1 MDRPIISLRR
11 HMSIQ
16 HIIGAVFLT
25 AGIIYAI
32 YIIRD
37 VMADREAFRSQ
48 PGTLRS
54 TMIAEAIV
62 YFFCTIGISDFVMN
76 TIVVRRLKLAGPE
89 TLPDNLITCGI
100 VPGSFIAFLY
110 LRNAPLVDVKTMLV
124 FMGGLALGSFFGSRA
139 VGKMKGEAI
148 RKVLVILLIA
158 AMAALIVRM
167 ILSAG
172 EPGTATALTGGKLVL
187 LGVLNLIFGF
197 TNMLGIPAKPF
208 VTTAMMLLGMSPLTT
223 LTLLLG
229 SVPISIV
236 TGGINVVR
244 RRRYNKKMV
253 ISAMTAGCVTAFIGT
268 ALAISINATV
278 LNIIL
283 IAVIGVAVV
292 SLLKK

>member
-1 MDRPIISLRR
+1 
-11 HMSIQ
+11 MSVQ
-16 HIIGAVFLT
+16 HIIGVVFLA

-48 PGTLRS
+48 PGTLRN

-76 TIVVRRLKLAGPE
+76 TIALRRLKLAEPE
-89 TLPDNLITCGI
+89 TLPDCLITQGI
-100 VPGSFIAFLY
+100 VPGCFIAFLY
-110 LRNAPLVDVKTMLV
+110 LRNAPPVDVTTMLA

-148 RKVLVILLIA
+148 RKVLVVLLIA
-158 AMAALIVRM
+158 AMVALIVRM

-172 EPGTATALTGGKLVL
+172 EPGTATALEGGKLVL
-187 LGVLNLIFGF
+187 LGVLTTIFGF
-197 TNMLGIPAKPF
+197 TNMMGIPAKPF
-208 VTTAMMLLGMSPLTT
+208 TTVAMMLLGLSPITT

-229 SVPISIV
+229 SVPISVV

-244 RRRYNKKMV
+244 RRRYNKKMA
-253 ISAMTAGCVTAFIGT
+253 ISAITAGCVTAFIGT
-268 ALAISINATV
+268 ALAISINAMV

-292 SLLKK
+292 SLVKK

>member
-1 MDRPIISLRR
+1 
-11 HMSIQ
+11 MSVQ
-16 HIIGAVFLT
+16 HIIGAVFLA

-32 YIIRD
+32 YIVRD
-37 VMADREAFRSQ
+37 VLADRKAFGSQ
-48 PGTLRS
+48 PGVLRN

-76 TIVVRRLKLAGPE
+76 TIVVRKLKLAGPE

-100 VPGSFIAFLY
+100 VPGAFIAFLY
-110 LRNAPLVDVKTMLV
+110 LRNAPLVDVTTMLV
-124 FMGGLALGSFFGSRA
+124 FMVCLALGSFFGSRA
-139 VGKMKGEAI
+139 VGKMDGEAI
-148 RKVLVILLIA
+148 RKVLLILLVA
-158 AMAALIVRM
+158 AMIALIVRM

-172 EPGTATALTGGKLVL
+172 EPGTLTALTGGKLILMGALTFV
-187 LGVLNLIFGF
+187 FGF

-208 VTTAMMLLGMSPLTT
+208 TTTMMMLLGMSPITT

-229 SVPISIV
+229 SVPISVV
-236 TGGINVVR
+236 TGGINIVHR
-244 RRRYNKKMV
+244 KRYNKKMV
-253 ISAMTAGCVTAFIGT
+253 ISAVTAGCVTAFIGT

-292 SLLKK
+292 SLIKK